1 MRITSFRCLSVA
13 AGLILTAALDLVP
26 AALAQSVTEF
36 PVPGGN
42 SQPFGIAKGADNALW
57 FTDTADDAIGRITTD
72 GSITQFGVPT
82 AGANPFSITAG
93 PDSALWFT
101 EVDGEKIGRVA
112 LNGSISEFDVPDG
125 GGPGGIALGS
135 DGALWFTQIPGG
147 MIGRITTAGKIE
159 EFDIPT
165 SGPLAHQ
172 ITAGPD
178 GNLWFPEV
186 GGNKIGRITTAGKI
200 EEFPLPN
207 ANSEP
212 FGITTG
218 PDGNLWFAEFGAGR
232 VGRITP
238 AGTITEFDLSDPNS
252 QPLVLT
258 AGSDGAIWFTE
269 ANSGLIGRIS
279 TTGKLEEFTVPT
291 GNSSPQGITAGPD
304 GDLWF
309 DEQAVNQIGRL
320 TPAASTSP
328 LVAAVLPSSRS
339 VVVGTT
345 ATAFATIINS
355 ATSVAES
362 CAPSLVTSVP
372 IDFRYQTTDS
382 ATNAVTGT
390 PNTPVAIQP
399 GAAQSFV
406 LSFSTN
412 ADFVPSNVV
421 IGFAC
426 SNEDAAPS
434 AFGLNTLLLAASTTA
449 TADVIALTATESNDG
464 IVDIAGPDGS
474 GAFAL
479 ATDNLGAAAT
489 LTVSADVGTADLPVS
504 LAICQTASDGA
515 CLAAPAPSLQ
525 LAVDANDTPTFAV
538 FVQGSGTV
546 PFAPAVNRV
555 FVQFVDS
562 TGAIRGSTSVAVRT
576 Q

>member
-1 MRITSFRCLSVA
+1 MRNTGFCRLSFA
-13 AGLILTAALDLVP
+13 AGLALSAASGVVQD
-26 AALAQSVTEF
+26 ALAQSITEF
-36 PVPGGN
+36 PVPSAN

-57 FTDTADDAIGRITTD
+57 FTETTDDRIGRITTD
-72 GSITQFGVPT
+72 GAITQFGVPT
-82 AGANPFSITAG
+82 AAANPFSITAG

-112 LNGSISEFDVPDG
+112 LNGAVSEFDVPDG

-135 DGALWFTQIPGG
+135 DGALWFTQITGG
-147 MIGRITTAGKIE
+147 MIGRITTSGTIE
-159 EFDIPT
+159 EFAIPT

-178 GNLWFPEV
+178 GALWFPEV
-186 GGNKIGRITTAGKI
+186 GGNKIGRITTAGRI
-200 EEFPLPN
+200 EEFPLPT

-212 FGITTG
+212 FGITAG
-218 PDGNLWFAEFGAGR
+218 PDGNLWFSEFGIGR

-238 AGTITEFDLSDPNS
+238 GGTITEFNTSS
-252 QPLVLT
+252 VGSSPLVLT

-269 ANSGLIGRIS
+269 AASSRIGRIT
-279 TTGKLEEFTVPT
+279 TTGQLEEFVIPT
-291 GNSSPQGITAGPD
+291 ANSSPQGITAGPD
-304 GDLWF
+304 GALWF
-309 DEQAVNQIGRL
+309 DEQAVNQIGRFI
-320 TPAASTSP
+320 PAASSSP

-339 VVVGTT
+339 VVAGTT

-355 ATSVAES
+355 AASVAES
-362 CAPSLVTSVP
+362 CAPALVTAVP

-382 ATNAVTGT
+382 ATNAVTGA

-406 LSFSTN
+406 LSFATN
-412 ADFVPSNVV
+412 ADFVPSDVV

-426 SNEDAAPS
+426 TNEDAAPS
-434 AFGLNTLLLAASTTA
+434 AFGLNTLLLSASTIA
-449 TADVIALTATESNDG
+449 TADVIALTATESGDG

-489 LTVSADVGTADLPVS
+489 LTVSADVGTADLPVA
-504 LAICQTASDGA
+504 LAICETAADGA
-515 CLAAPAPSLQ
+515 CLAAPAPALQ
-525 LAVDANDTPTFAV
+525 LAIDADDTPTFAV

-546 PFAPAVNRV
+546 AFAPAVNRV
-555 FVQFVDS
+555 FVHFTDAS
-562 TGAIRGSTSVAVRT
+562 GAVRGSTSVAVRT
-576 Q
+576 E